1 MNNRVSTRS
10 TRKSKSRVPT
20 PRKLADSFTSRVPS
34 KKLGEGVLE
43 AYKEFLKESPTFFAY
58 WKAENMAKNLK
69 QNVVL
74 LYDFN
79 RVVLNGD
86 SDYYHASYVDGFS
99 KKGQYIL
106 AQAPFNSA
114 TQIDFFRML
123 SQTHPE
129 AMVVMDAPDSEDM
142 KYVFADNGTYGS
154 VSMSMEN
161 GDDHEGVTVRIFTVN
176 KSKFKAYCI
185 NGWKTDKD
193 PPKDL
198 VVVHEKIRST
208 IGNNNTNLL
217 LLVCKDGCSRCPLFC
232 LLDIESERIRSKG
245 RMKFGDTIR
254 NIRYQRSNSF
264 DTPELFEVATS
275 AIVELA
281 KKNIDAGAKS
291 EIKTV

>member
-1 MNNRVSTRS
+1 
-10 TRKSKSRVPT
+10 
-20 PRKLADSFTSRVPS
+20 FTSRVPS

-69 QNVVL
+69 QN
-74 LYDFN
+74 
-79 RVVLNGD
+79 
-86 SDYYHASYVDGFS
+86 
-99 KKGQYIL
+99 GQYIL